1 MRRGSR
7 LGIDLFIEDGAYTTL
22 ASTVTMLAVL
32 ALLFSAVG
40 TVWGLSRSGDTQLA
54 ADSTAMAG
62 ANVVSSYHTAATAL
76 DAMILS
82 LGLAGFCVTGV
93 GLVGLLVPGAN
104 AIAGET
110 VDAGIRILE
119 ARNDF
124 AASAS
129 EGLQKVEQSLPY
141 LVAANA
147 ARTCAAQGTEGIAY
161 TGTAVALPRES
172 ASEFPAIEGEGVSTE
187 GLAGAAEELDEVA
200 RRLEE
205 AQERT
210 ADAKRAAWLADCGRD
225 GRNMQERA
233 ASLSGLS
240 AAENPDFAS
249 SITWEPMVAIER
261 ARAYYRWRL
270 DHVQPEG
277 SGTEARA
284 DAAARRAFY
293 RYALGEM
300 EKADFTETEEGVAC
314 EVPLLPR
321 NTSEVKATSL
331 YTEAVWP
338 SSREG
343 GSVVLHYGSECPGAT
358 GGAGP
363 ALSLSAVDSGG
374 ARLCEVCRFDVGDL
388 GKTPAASTSIDN
400 GFEYH
405 LREFTLA
412 LEEYASCRD
421 RELEIEREARS
432 KAEGAGESFEEALS
446 VLAGKRPRIA
456 PPGRDGCVAF
466 VVTGETVSPE
476 EFESRFSSGAVLPSR
491 GAIAGAA
498 CAPDPATRDNNV
510 LAQFFSSLEE
520 RSGGGGAVGLVDD
533 VMGLWGEILMSY
545 EDLSEGL
552 GSLFGKLTDGLELL
566 GMGLVATWL
575 EECVDGAIKGLGF
588 EPVDLDLMKPVLV
601 DTERILKRSG
611 ASGASGVLEMLR
623 SLPIGSTDPA
633 AMLGALGYEVGEHI
647 SEMTFTIA
655 EIPLPG
661 GGSIPLTIRL
671 RDVLG
676 ASGAGSSGS

>member
-22 ASTVTMLAVL
+22 ASAVTMLAVL

-54 ADSTAMAG
+54 ADSTALAG

-104 AIAGET
+104 ALAGET

-124 AASAS
+124 ATSAS

-172 ASEFPAIEGEGVSTE
+172 ASEFPAIGGEGVSTE

-240 AAENPDFAS
+240 ATENPDFAS
-249 SITWEPMVAIER
+249 SITWEPTVAIER

-300 EKADFTETEEGVAC
+300 EGAVFAETEEGVAC

-476 EFESRFSSGAVLPSR
+476 EFKSRFSSGAVLPSR

-520 RSGGGGAVGLVDD
+520 RFGGGGAVGLVDD

-566 GMGLVATWL
+566 GMGPVATWF

-601 DTERILKRSG
+601 DTGRILKRSG
-611 ASGASGVLEMLR
+611 ASGASGVLGLLR

-633 AMLGALGYEVGEHI
+633 TMLGALGYEVGEHI

>member
-22 ASTVTMLAVL
+22 ASAVTMLAVL

-54 ADSTAMAG
+54 ADSTALAG

-104 AIAGET
+104 VLAGET

-124 AASAS
+124 ATSAS

-249 SITWEPMVAIER
+249 SITWEPMVAIG
-261 ARAYYRWRL
+261 ARAYYRVAPRSRPARGLGHRGAGGRRGPQGVLPLCPGRDGESGLYGDRGGRRL
-270 DHVQPEG
+270 RGPPASAQHVRGQG
-277 SGTEARA
+277 DVALHRGGMALL
-284 DAAARRAFY
+284 ARRGIC
-293 RYALGEM
+293 RLALRERM
-300 EKADFTETEEGVAC
+300 
-314 EVPLLPR
+314 PR
-321 NTSEVKATSL
+321 
-331 YTEAVWP
+331 
-338 SSREG
+338 RDGRG
-343 GSVVLHYGSECPGAT
+343 GSCAFAV
-358 GGAGP
+358 GGGFGR
-363 ALSLSAVDSGG
+363 D
-374 ARLCEVCRFDVGDL
+374 RLCEVCRFDVGDL

-552 GSLFGKLTDGLELL
+552 GSLFGKLTDELELL
-566 GMGLVATWL
+566 GMGPVATWL

-601 DTERILKRSG
+601 DTGRILKRSG
-611 ASGASGVLEMLR
+611 ASGASGVLGMLR

-655 EIPLPG
+655 EIPL
-661 GGSIPLTIRL
+661 RE
-671 RDVLG
+671 
-676 ASGAGSSGS
+676 AGRSRSPYA